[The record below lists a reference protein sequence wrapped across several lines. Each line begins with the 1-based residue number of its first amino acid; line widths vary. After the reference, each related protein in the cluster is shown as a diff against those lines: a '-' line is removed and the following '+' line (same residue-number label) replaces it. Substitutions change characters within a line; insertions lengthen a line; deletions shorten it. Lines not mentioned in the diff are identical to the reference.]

1 MADAFDKLTW
11 AMEPSNQ
18 HAVQAI
24 ARRGQEL
31 VRDHLR
37 NEDVKEYWR
46 ELLLAYAAIS
56 RWYAVQA
63 PAPLISA
70 SSPRLAPPNV
80 LSPNAFSPA
89 PPQPT
94 PACVCRVSAR

>member
-1 MADAFDKLTW
+1 MR
-11 AMEPSNQ
+11 
-18 HAVQAI
+18 AI

-63 PAPLISA
+63 PAPLIL
-70 SSPRLAPPNV
+70 SSPR
-80 LSPNAFSPA
+80 PA
-89 PPQPT
+89 
-94 PACVCRVSAR
+94 

>member
-56 RWYAVQA
+56 RWYAVQ
-63 PAPLISA
+63 PARPA
-70 SSPRLAPPNV
+70 SLRPTS
-80 LSPNAFSPA
+80 FH
-89 PPQPT
+89 PT
-94 PACVCRVSAR
+94 PFHPPRPNQRLLVCAA